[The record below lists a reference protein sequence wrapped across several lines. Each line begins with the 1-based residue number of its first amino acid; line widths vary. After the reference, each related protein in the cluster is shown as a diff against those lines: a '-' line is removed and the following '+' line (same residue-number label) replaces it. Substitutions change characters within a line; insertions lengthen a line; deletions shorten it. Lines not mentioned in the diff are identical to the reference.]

1 MNLETVKLH
10 SDQTGDKSALI
21 SLSLGP
27 RSDCA
32 SLVWKR
38 LSDFERWPTWC
49 SGIRSLQQLDSGQA
63 GRGSKL
69 QLNYRGE
76 YQIWEILYWEPK
88 RRLDFE
94 INDRGLRCGLSFQL
108 KGREKDQQQ
117 DLPGDSQQPGCI
129 EMSVYCEFLSTGAAL
144 PGYFRRGKMLRLA
157 KLFMRD
163 FSRNFPPADTASE

>member
-1 MNLETVKLH
+1 MNLETVNPQ
-10 SDQTGDKSALI
+10 SDQAGVEQAFF
-21 SLSLGP
+21 SLCLGP
-27 RSDCA
+27 RPDCA
-32 SLVWKR
+32 SLVWKQ
-38 LSDFERWPTWC
+38 LSEFERWPTWF

-76 YQIWEILYWEPK
+76 HQTWEILYWEPE

-108 KGREKDQQQ
+108 KDQQKERQKDQQNQ
-117 DLPGDSQQPGCI
+117 SQQADSI
-129 EMSVYCEFLSTGAAL
+129 DLQLHTEFINTGAAL
-144 PGYFRRGKMLRLA
+144 PGYFRHRKILRLA

-163 FSRNFPPADTASE
+163 FSRNISPAGNVPE

>member
-1 MNLETVKLH
+1 MNPETVKLQ
-10 SDQTGDKSALI
+10 SDQAGGEPALL

-27 RSDCA
+27 RPDCA
-32 SLVWKR
+32 SLVWQR
-38 LSDFERWPTWC
+38 LSDFEHWPTWC
-49 SGIRSLQQLDSGQA
+49 SAIRSLQQLDSGAA

-76 YQIWEILYWEPK
+76 YQIWEILYWEPQ

-108 KGREKDQQQ
+108 KDQQNS
-117 DLPGDSQQPGCI
+117 SQQPDCI
-129 EMSVYCEFLSTGAAL
+129 DLQLYAEFINTGTNL

-163 FSRNFPPADTASE
+163 FSRNFPSSDKAPE